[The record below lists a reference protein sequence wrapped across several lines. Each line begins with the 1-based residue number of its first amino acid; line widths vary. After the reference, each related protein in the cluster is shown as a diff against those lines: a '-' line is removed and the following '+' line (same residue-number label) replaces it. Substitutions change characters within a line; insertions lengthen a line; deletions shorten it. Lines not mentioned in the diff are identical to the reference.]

1 MRYLDAAHTVIDDG
15 NGRMIPTDPL
25 NSDYAALLAAGTP
38 IAAYEPPLLTSQA
51 YAAAI
56 QSHIDATARAREYN
70 DGVTCA
76 SYVASTITTWAA
88 DAGAFIAWRDAV
100 WLSAYQTLAAVQ
112 AGQQQPPTIEALI
125 AGLPAIT
132 WPGN

>member
-1 MRYLDAAHTVIDDG
+1 MRYINALHTLIDDG
-15 NGRMIPTDPL
+15 NGRTIPTDPL
-25 NSDYAALLAAGTP
+25 NSDYAAILAAGTP
-38 IAAYEPPLLTSQA
+38 VAAYEPPAVDLHA

-88 DAGAFIAWRDAV
+88 DAAAFVAWRDAV

-112 AGQQQPPTIEALI
+112 SGQQQPPTIEALI
-125 AGLPAIT
+125 SGLPVIT
-132 WPGN
+132 WPT